1 MQRLVIFTNGRLKT
15 FLPGEFEL
23 EVLGFISGSHVNLE
37 NDILMDYDGDW
48 FILILHVYR
57 PIFQVYF
64 KSNIL
69 MDYVQE

>member
-37 NDILMDYDGDW
+37 NDILMDYD
-48 FILILHVYR
+48 R
-57 PIFQVYF
+57 Q
-64 KSNIL
+64 
-69 MDYVQE
+69 